1 MYLNFH
7 ILRFPT
13 ERRTVFYN
21 LITSDWLD
29 FFFFF
34 WYSTICTADIKHKY
48 KPNKWE
54 EINWRYCGT
63 IQYINSPLTS
73 ILAHRLKSQLGGEKS
88 GFLPVSVA
96 AESEERGTTCSSMG
110 RKAKVPSC
118 HTELQR
124 AICTPAIAL
133 FKLYIQ
139 LSITKIQNNMDFK
152 KAIYFSPI
160 NGQLRRLS
168 GGSSFIW
175 ESGCF

>member
-1 MYLNFH
+1 MAWF
-7 ILRFPT
+7 
-13 ERRTVFYN
+13 
-21 LITSDWLD
+21 

-54 EINWRYCGT
+54 EINWRYWGT

>member
-29 FFFFF
+29 FCVCIVHL
-34 WYSTICTADIKHKY
+34 YCTICTADIKHKY

-54 EINWRYCGT
+54 EINWRYWGT

-96 AESEERGTTCSSMG
+96 AESEERGTTCSPMG
-110 RKAKVPSC
+110 KKAKVPSC

-124 AICTPAIAL
+124 AIL
-133 FKLYIQ
+133 SDHSLHKLEWWERFSYIDLDTQ
-139 LSITKIQNNMDFK
+139 VLK
-152 KAIYFSPI
+152 KGIGPSH
-160 NGQLRRLS
+160 
-168 GGSSFIW
+168 W
-175 ESGCF
+175 EK